1 MSTIAIPDDVASAGQ
16 AVASTFV
23 RMVEQGVSPRLAEML
38 ALRSPPRANTDRE
51 FFEGHCNGNQF
62 SGAEDHG
69 DYLRTQAQRHG
80 HTPGRNDVY
89 VSQLARFPGDP
100 EAFVPASGGRSHITG
115 LLKKR
120 GWGAS
125 GTVSVAAKEV
135 EFSPTP
141 DTPLAGDI
149 VRRHARKRLKDNP
162 DMTAKQKR
170 ELREQIIQD
179 HGFKK

>member
-1 MSTIAIPDDVASAGQ
+1 MSTIAIPDDVDRAGQ
-16 AVASTFV
+16 AVVVAYLH
-23 RMVEQGVSPRLAEML
+23 MVEEGVAPRLAEML

-69 DYLRTQAQRHG
+69 DYLRAQAQRHG

-89 VSQLARFPGDP
+89 VSQLAKFPGDP
-100 EAFVPASGGRSHITG
+100 KAFVPASGGRSHITS
-115 LLKKR
+115 LLKER

-125 GTVSVAAKEV
+125 GTVNVAANEV
-135 EFSPTP
+135 EFNPNP
-141 DTPLAGDI
+141 DKPLADDI
-149 VRRHARKRLKDNP
+149 VRRHAKKRVKDNP

-179 HGFKK
+179 HGFRK